1 MSNDSNYINISDLPV
16 IPEIAPGDYFV
27 VKTPQ
32 GQALID
38 FVDLPFTAV
47 SGNNVTIFGSLS
59 SDSLTVSTA
68 VSAGSAYITQLYVNG
83 ASGITITG
91 NYNTFDI
98 RSGVIVDIGNT
109 TSDYIVSLSA
119 ETDTKLNA
127 VSAAVPLIFTDSG
140 IIYVAASNS
149 APSYSEVV
157 IGNNNVPQNLF
168 IQPSDINVQ
177 YLFNTELN
185 SFLTTN
191 YLSSIPMIFVEEN
204 VSNSYVNSNSKVQFR
219 AVFRPPLKAGARIAW
234 NITKVYYS

>member
-1 MSNDSNYINISDLPV
+1 MSNDSNYVNISDLPK

-38 FVDLPFTAV
+38 FVDLPFTTV

-59 SDSLTVSTA
+59 SNSLTVSTA
-68 VSAGSAYITQLYVNG
+68 VSAGSAYVTQLYVQG
-83 ASGITITG
+83 MSGLNLTG

-98 RSGVIVDIGNT
+98 RSGVIVDAGNT
-109 TSDYIVSLSA
+109 TSDYIISLSA
-119 ETDTKLNA
+119 TTDTKLNA
-127 VSAAVPLIFTDSG
+127 ISAAVPLIFTDGG

-149 APSYSEVV
+149 APSFSEVV

-177 YLFNTELN
+177 YLFNTELD

-219 AVFRPPLKAGARIAW
+219 AIFRPPLKAGARIAW

>member
-1 MSNDSNYINISDLPV
+1 MSNDNNYVNISDLPK

-38 FVDLPFTAV
+38 FVDLPFIAV
-47 SGNNVTIFGSLS
+47 SGNNVTIQGSLS

-83 ASGITITG
+83 VSGITKTG
-91 NYNTFDI
+91 NYNTFNI
-98 RSGVIVDIGNT
+98 RSGVIVDISNT
-109 TSDYIVSLSA
+109 TSDYITSLSA
-119 ETDTKLNA
+119 QTDTKLNA
-127 VSAAVPLIFTDSG
+127 VSAAVPLIFTDNG

-149 APSYSEVV
+149 APSFSEVV
-157 IGNNNVPQNLF
+157 IGNNSVPQNLF

-191 YLSSIPMIFVEEN
+191 FLSSIPMIFIEEN
-204 VSNSYVNSNSKVQFR
+204 VSNSYVNSNSKIQFR
-219 AVFRPPLKAGARIAW
+219 AVFRPPLRSGARIAW
-234 NITKVYYS
+234 NITKIYNS